1 MARQDHFATK
11 YIPAIRKMETE
22 EDPITEAIRDM
33 LPVTLSRLAAGLPM
47 HELDVI
53 VKEAMACEDAL

>member
-1 MARQDHFATK
+1 M
-11 YIPAIRKMETE
+11 KMD
-22 EDPITEAIRDM
+22 EDPIPESIRDM
-33 LPVTLSRLAAGLPM
+33 LPVTLSRLASSLPM

>member
-1 MARQDHFATK
+1 
-11 YIPAIRKMETE
+11 METE

-33 LPVTLSRLAAGLPM
+33 LPITLSRLVAGLPM